1 MLGMEINGK
10 RNGMGKE
17 EFVRRMEEKWLEGE
31 ANKEP
36 IVAKKEPIVANKDPI
51 LAKKEPIVA
60 KKEPADG
67 QTQAPPFKEG

>member
-1 MLGMEINGK
+1 MLETTIGLAIKNA
-10 RNGMGKE
+10 RTLGMGKE

-36 IVAKKEPIVANKDPI
+36 IVAKKEPIVA
-51 LAKKEPIVA
+51 